1 MPEDQA
7 PVPTPIGKEE
17 NPYNLAEQGWRD
29 LLTAVDRIQAAA
41 NRLKKTE
48 RSIDGY
54 DIEKALVKHKPEL
67 MKKHLEGLL
76 AHRKENKL

>member
-1 MPEDQA
+1 MPDEDTPSV
-7 PVPTPIGKEE
+7 PVSKEE
-17 NPYNLAEQGWRD
+17 NEYDLAEQGWRD
-29 LLTAVDRIQAAA
+29 LIAAVDKIQTAA
-41 NRLKKTE
+41 NRLKKTD

-54 DIEKALVKHKPEL
+54 DIEKAIVKHKPEL

>member
-1 MPEDQA
+1 MPDETAPA
-7 PVPTPIGKEE
+7 PVPPAKEE
-17 NPYNLAEQGWRD
+17 NPYDLAEQGWRD
-29 LLTAVDRIQAAA
+29 LIAAVDRIQAAA
-41 NRLKKTE
+41 NKLKKTE

-54 DIEKALVKHKPEL
+54 DIEKAIVKHKPEL

>member
-1 MPEDQA
+1 MSDEKSMA
-7 PVPTPIGKEE
+7 PTPKEE
-17 NPYNLAEQGWRD
+17 NAYDQAEQGWRE
-29 LLTAVDRIQAAA
+29 LIAAVDRIQAAA

-54 DIEKALVKHKPEL
+54 DIEKAIVKHKPEL
-67 MKKHLEGLL
+67 MKKHLEGLV